1 MRVNKQLTIV
11 IPCKNEGKNITDVL
25 KCLYASHLD
34 CQIIIADS
42 SDEEGSKLLLQKY
55 QRQSPMPIKIIEGGL
70 PSTARNNGAKLAK
83 TPYVLF
89 LDADVFIKD
98 PGFINHTL
106 RVAIGGDYDLVTCQF
121 KTTTGEYNWI
131 FKIFNVVQRIIS
143 KSTPFAVGGFM
154 FFKTETFRALGG
166 FDEEAKVAEDYL
178 LSSRV
183 KPSRFTIIKEP
194 VFTTPR
200 RFKNKGVMYMVK
212 LMINSWLNRNNP
224 EWFKQDHNYW
234 K

>member
-11 IPCKNEGKNITDVL
+11 IPCKNEGRNVIETL
-25 KCLYASHLD
+25 KCIYASHVD
-34 CQIIIADS
+34 CLIVIADS
-42 SDEEGSKLLLQKY
+42 SDEEGSILLLKKY
-55 QRQSPMPIKIIEGGL
+55 QSQSSMPIRIVKGGL
-70 PSTARNNGAKLAK
+70 PSVARNNGALHIR

-98 PGFINHTL
+98 PGFINHCL

-121 KTTTGEYNWI
+121 QTTTGEYNWV

-143 KSTPFAVGGFM
+143 KFTPFAVGGFM
-154 FFKTETFRALGG
+154 FFKTSVFKELGG
-166 FDEEAKVAEDYL
+166 FDEQATIAEDYL
-178 LSSRV
+178 LSSQV
-183 KPSRFTIIKEP
+183 KPNRFMIIKES

-200 RFKNKGVMYMVK
+200 RFQNKGIMYMIK
-212 LMINSWLNRNNP
+212 LMINSWWNRNNP
-224 EWFKQDHNYW
+224 EWFRKDHNYW

>member
-11 IPCKNEGKNITDVL
+11 IPCKNEGRNVIETL
-25 KCLYASHLD
+25 KCIYASHVD
-34 CQIIIADS
+34 CLIVIADS
-42 SDEEGSKLLLQKY
+42 SDEEVSKLLLKKY
-55 QRQSPMPIKIIEGGL
+55 QLQSSMPIRIVTGGL
-70 PSTARNNGAKLAK
+70 PSFARNNGAKWVK

-98 PGFINHTL
+98 PGFINHCL
-106 RVAIGGDYDLVTCQF
+106 RVAVGGDYDLLTCQF
-121 KTTTGEYNWI
+121 KTTTGEYNWV

-166 FDEEAKVAEDYL
+166 FDEKATVAEDYL
-178 LSSRV
+178 LSCQV
-183 KPSRFTIIKEP
+183 KPSRFYIIKEP
-194 VFTTPR
+194 VYTTPR
-200 RFKNKGVMYMVK
+200 RFENKGVMYMVK
-212 LMINSWLNRNNP
+212 LMINSWLNRNNA
-224 EWFKQDHNYW
+224 EWFRQDHNYW